1 MDRNIWEIGR
11 ERDWGRLD
19 RWWAIINAASD
30 SAPVMAR
37 TIILK
42 TVKIL
47 IFSVA
52 ALFLTSDLDMRA
64 KLIHPQPPPA
74 SALSEEI
81 S

>member
-1 MDRNIWEIGR
+1 
-11 ERDWGRLD
+11 
-19 RWWAIINAASD
+19 
-30 SAPVMAR
+30 MAR